1 MFRVFRVFRGL
12 SSYNSGTMKQRRF
25 VILDRDGTLIVERH
39 YLSDP
44 RQVELLANAAS
55 GLRHMRER
63 GLGLVVITN
72 QSGIG
77 RGFFDEARLHRIH
90 QRMNELLEAEGI
102 TLDGLYFC
110 PHVPEDNCLCR
121 KPRTGLIELASKEL
135 GFHPQDCFVIGDK
148 ACDIKLGQRVGAT
161 TFLVR
166 TGYGSQE
173 LAHEKITPDY
183 VVDNLWEAAQVI
195 QGLY

>member
-1 MFRVFRVFRGL
+1 M
-12 SSYNSGTMKQRRF
+12 TQRRF
-25 VILDRDGTLIVERH
+25 VLLDRDGTLIAERH

-44 RQVELLANAAS
+44 RQVELLANAAR
-55 GLRHMRER
+55 GLSQMRTM

-90 QRMNELLEAEGI
+90 QRLNELLEAEGI
-102 TLDGLYFC
+102 VLDGLYFC
-110 PHVPEDNCLCR
+110 PHLPEDNCSCR

-135 GFHPQDCFVIGDK
+135 GFDPKDCFMIGDK
-148 ACDIKLGQRVGAT
+148 ACDVELGQRVGAT

-166 TGYGSQE
+166 TGYGARE
-173 LAHEKITPDY
+173 IAHGTISPDY
-183 VVDNLWEAAQVI
+183 VVDDLWEAAQAI
-195 QGLY
+195 GLMIDD